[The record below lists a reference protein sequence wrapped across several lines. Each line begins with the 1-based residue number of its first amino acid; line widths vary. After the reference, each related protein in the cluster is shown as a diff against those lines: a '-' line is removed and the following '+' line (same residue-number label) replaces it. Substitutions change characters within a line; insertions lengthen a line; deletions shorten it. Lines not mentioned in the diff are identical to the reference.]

1 MRVGDASLGRFAEL
15 SSVEQTDRDGETRIL
30 ELIATGRPLAD
41 VLDALTRFIESQ
53 AEGIYGALAFVD
65 SELRIRPASF
75 PSLPPEYSGKMDGV
89 PVFPYIGPC
98 GMAAYL
104 NQQVISE
111 DISADARWSDEF
123 RSLTRQHG
131 LRAAWS
137 TPILDSR
144 QSVVGIFAL
153 YLKRT
158 GRPESHHLKLI
169 DIATR
174 LAGIAIER
182 QLNQDRLRS
191 YEEIVHKSTEAIR
204 ISDHNGRIVEQ
215 NAAHREMFGIPDAVL
230 KGQTA
235 ALIFGEEQ
243 WARVWAILTEAG
255 HFRGELVAT
264 LNGQPRLIDVSIITV
279 KKEDGSV
286 ACRVTR
292 SWDVTEQ
299 RKAEESLRKSH
310 AELESQV
317 AQRTLALQNLSQRLL
332 RMQDEERRRVARDL
346 HDSTGQ
352 TLVAL
357 KMSVAALQDKFT
369 RDQSTFTALSDV
381 AELADR
387 ALQEIRTTSYLLHPP
402 LLDEAGFFS
411 AAKWYLEGFAKRSGM
426 HVTFDPPSRVARMP
440 DGIEMALFRILQES
454 LTNVH
459 RHSGSRQVEIQVS
472 VTEDSVVMQIK
483 DFGGGMPA
491 EVIERFRTSR
501 SNIGVG
507 LVGMRERVRELG
519 GQLDVQSSAGGTT
532 IVAQLSLASN
542 DRK

>member
-1 MRVGDASLGRFAEL
+1 MRVDDAALGHFAERPRF
-15 SSVEQTDRDGETRIL
+15 ENTDRDGETRIL
-30 ELIATGRPLAD
+30 ELIAMGSPLAD

-53 AEGIYGALAFVD
+53 AEGIYGALAFID

-75 PSLPPEYSGKMDGV
+75 PSLPPEYSGKVDGV
-89 PVFPYIGPC
+89 PIFPYIGPC

-111 DISADARWSDEF
+111 DIGADKRWSDEF

-131 LRAAWS
+131 LKAAWS

-144 QSVVGIFAL
+144 QSVIGIFAL

-158 GRPESHHLKLI
+158 GGPEAHHLKLI
-169 DIATR
+169 DTATR

-182 QLNQDRLRS
+182 QLEHDRLRS

-215 NAAHREMFGIPDAVL
+215 NAAHREMFGISDELL

-235 ALIFGEEQ
+235 AVIFGEEQ
-243 WARVWAILTEAG
+243 WLRVRAILSEAG
-255 HFRGELVAT
+255 YFQGELVAT
-264 LNGQPRLIDVSIITV
+264 LNGRSRLIDVSIITV

-292 SWDVTEQ
+292 SRDVTEQ
-299 RKAEESLRKSH
+299 RKAEELLRKSY

-357 KMSVAALQDKFT
+357 KMSASALQDKFT
-369 RDQSTFTALSDV
+369 TDPSTFSALSEL

-411 AAKWYLEGFAKRSGM
+411 AAKWYLEGFAQRSGM
-426 HVTFDPPSRVARMP
+426 QVTFDPPGRPARMP
-440 DGIEMALFRILQES
+440 DVIEMTLFRILQES

-459 RHSGSRQVEIQVS
+459 RHSGSKQVEIQVV
-472 VTEDSVVMQIK
+472 VTENNVAMRVK

-491 EVIERFRTSR
+491 DVIDRFRASR

-519 GQLDVQSSAGGTT
+519 GQLDVESGPNGTT
-532 IVAQLSLASN
+532 VVAQLSLAPGGG
-542 DRK
+542 K